1 MVSRLGSQE
10 VNTFVGDV
18 SLSLTLQ
25 MLIEDSR
32 VQQA

>member
-10 VNTFVGDV
+10 VNTFVVDV